1 MGKLTKEE
9 TSNKKVI
16 SLERVKELLLKSNEK
31 ENSSISDDLNLPTS
45 TIMKILKRLLDNKY
59 DENKNKN
66 IIIINASIFEIFE
79 NVPIINFLKIIINDA
94 CENLNNNSDS
104 QNELEVIRKDYFN
117 FITNKLEKSIDYKI
131 NEKCEENI
139 KMPILHISRFC
150 CFLRES
156 LKNEDFKKVG
166 ICRLID
172 FIYDLLFLISYY
184 RIKIILLKLLNE
196 RIKTTKNY
204 IEQFFLKEKLKLET
218 YELIIFSVFLINLYL
233 YLVDLLLSKIKILIN
248 IYRIKIILLKLLNER
263 MKTTKNYIEQFFLK
277 EKPKL
282 ENYELIIFSASLI
295 NLYLY
300 LVDLLFSKIK
310 ILISI
315 YRIKIILLNL
325 LNERIKA
332 TKNYI
337 EQFFLKEK
345 PKLENYELIIF
356 SAFLINLYLY
366 LVDHPGGGKNSNED
380 VLSGFLR
387 KMLFINYLI
396 SIEIRGPLYL
406 YNEEIEYYKGL
417 FNKSEVVRYFYYSDE
432 MNLSPVPNRNIF
444 HIF

>member
-1 MGKLTKEE
+1 M
-9 TSNKKVI
+9 
-16 SLERVKELLLKSNEK
+16 
-31 ENSSISDDLNLPTS
+31 
-45 TIMKILKRLLDNKY
+45 
-59 DENKNKN
+59 
-66 IIIINASIFEIFE
+66 
-79 NVPIINFLKIIINDA
+79 
-94 CENLNNNSDS
+94 
-104 QNELEVIRKDYFN
+104 IRKDYFN

-218 YELIIFSVFLINLYL
+218 
-233 YLVDLLLSKIKILIN
+233 
-248 IYRIKIILLKLLNER
+248 
-263 MKTTKNYIEQFFLK
+263 
-277 EKPKL
+277 
-282 ENYELIIFSASLI
+282 YELIIFSASLI